1 MSVSLW
7 LWGYS
12 RPGQAV
18 LAGFQINTA
27 GSETVNRVI
36 VSLEK
41 KPATLNSFYEIF
53 FIFNTWN
60 FEARDM
66 ECSVKVKAVSAELN
80 NYQRI
85 AVQKGIGSK
94 LGLTNGVEAIDILWT
109 QTKVIARLMVSLWAK
124 KWLF

>member
-1 MSVSLW
+1 M
-7 LWGYS
+7 
-12 RPGQAV
+12 R
-18 LAGFQINTA
+18 
-27 GSETVNRVI
+27 
-36 VSLEK
+36 
-41 KPATLNSFYEIF
+41 F

-60 FEARDM
+60 FEARDL
-66 ECSVKVKAVSAELN
+66 ECSVKLKAVSAELN

-124 KWLF
+124 KWLLVELKKQ